1 MLAGIRTVTDRLKFR
16 TIAFV
21 CLFVYLCLFIWLVCF
36 VVGFSGGGDGG
47 GGDGYQF
54 AVVIHSLSD
63 GSVLI

>member
-1 MLAGIRTVTDRLKFR
+1 MLLG
-16 TIAFV
+16 
-21 CLFVYLCLFIWLVCF
+21 LVCF